1 MNCGRVN
8 FTTRV
13 RTFARVL
20 NSTNVTVV
28 AEALLEL
35 RVRVSAESAAFD
47 AEGLSTSGL
56 RTLRGLEALTDTD
69 TDALAFVGEPLG
81 VRRADAGVA
90 STFGSRRWIP
100 HPSVRALA
108 EALVADCNTIR
119 AVRVLGAGVGIAL
132 DQTVTRISVVAN
144 RLVDF
149 FVGEG
154 NVRPF
159 GDALGVG
166 DGLSARAI
174 EAVITAQ
181 RIHRWDVSAV
191 KGRNEERGHSV

>member
-1 MNCGRVN
+1 M
-8 FTTRV
+8 
-13 RTFARVL
+13 
-20 NSTNVTVV
+20 VV
-28 AEALLEL
+28 
-35 RVRVSAESAAFD
+35 VH
-47 AEGLSTSGL
+47 
-56 RTLRGLEALTDTD
+56 
-69 TDALAFVGEPLG
+69 LG
-81 VRRADAGVA
+81 VGRADASVTG
-90 STFGSRRWIP
+90 TFGSRRWIP

-108 EALVADCNTIR
+108 EALVADRNTIR
-119 AVRVLGAGVGIAL
+119 AVRVLGAGVGLAL
-132 DQTVTRISVVAN
+132 DQTVTRISVDAN
-144 RLVDF
+144 RLVDL

-181 RIHRWDVSAV
+181 RVHGWDVSAV